1 MLQFESGRCLHNAV
15 VAESADAQDLKSC
28 DGNIVPVQFWST
40 APKYP
45 CNMDIFLCLDQ
56 WQVSLAYAYGILN
69 WQACTLRD
77 LMTLLCHLR
86 HFWSTGTISNIL
98 WLFFYAL
105 FRRHVSLAYAYG
117 IIALTS
123 LYASRLD
130 VTFIQLTYFPIC
142 NTYFYYLFCMI
153 CFYCIKTQKRTP

>member
-77 LMTLLCHLR
+77 LMTLSCHLR

-98 WLFFYAL
+98 WSFFYAL
-105 FRRHVSLAYAYG
+105 FRRHASRAYAYG

-130 VTFIQLTYFPIC
+130 DTSWHSASI
-142 NTYFYYLFCMI
+142 LFLMFAYI
-153 CFYCIKTQKRTP
+153 LLRIYASIV

>member
-56 WQVSLAYAYGILN
+56 SGKFHLPICLRHILN

-86 HFWSTGTISNIL
+86 QFWSTGTKSNIL

-105 FRRHVSLAYAYG
+105 FRRHAPRAYAYG
-117 IIALTS
+117 IIALAIP
-123 LYASRLD
+123 YASRLD
-130 VTFIQLTYFPIC
+130 DTSWHSAST
-142 NTYFYYLFCMI
+142 LFLMFAYI
-153 CFYCIKTQKRTP
+153 LLRIYASIV